1 MNESFIDKNY
11 IQDLA
16 ASSMQNIQVD
26 LSGSSVVIDNVHIN
40 NVNDKG
46 ISFGEG
52 SFGDLKGVKISRAS
66 IAIAVKDSSYVTI
79 KDLLVSKS
87 NIGLALFNKKKEYD
101 GGEINAENANFTG
114 VNHKYL
120 LEEKSRLV
128 IDSNEYKSNS
138 DNLKATLY
146 K

>member
-1 MNESFIDKNY
+1 FNDIGSVTSFGGD
-11 IQDLA
+11 A
-16 ASSMQNIQVD
+16 VD

-40 NVNDKG
+40 NVEDKG

-52 SFGDLKGVKISRAS
+52 SIGDLKDVKISSAN

-79 KDLLVSKS
+79 KDLSVSKS
-87 NIGLALFNKKKEYD
+87 NIGFALFNKKKEYD
-101 GGEINAENANFTG
+101 GGEIIAENINLVE
-114 VNHKYL
+114 VNHEYL

-128 IDSNEYKSNS
+128 INGNEYKSNS
-138 DNLKATLY
+138 NNLKEILY